1 MIPEVA
7 FTTPDPRFKT
17 LKPMFLL
24 ILTLGMTYFLMLGL
38 RIGGTNWQQA
48 RVVLFNLP
56 IEILALVFLARA
68 LQIQNPNLRFIMQPF
83 VWGGGLHVLA
93 DILHA
98 ILEFG
103 LQSRLNQAHFS
114 TVPFSPVQ
122 FNPIDLMYAGTSL
135 LLIIGLLRIPR
146 RKTSRLEVVRSS
158 LDVSLLVLTVGIL
171 FWTSFLDK
179 IIQNGGQLL
188 IPGTTAFRVANAD
201 LPRVPFNG
209 TPIDILVLC
218 VAVVVTVQSTILI
231 QRLAIL
237 ISLGITSLVLLD
249 AVIGAQLSLGLY
261 QQGGLSDSGFFL
273 CLIIFCLGA
282 YLGFSPQPSS
292 LLTRQSLISLG
303 WLSVYA
309 PYLAAVL
316 IYIPLIRSHL
326 DSELGDVVGV
336 FAAAVITTLV
346 LVRQILILRE
356 NRSLTS
362 QLLNMNN
369 QLETRIQERTQELE
383 DSRERLVSS
392 EKLAS
397 IGQLTAGLAHEV
409 NTPLAASLNYLHQA
423 RSLADEY
430 AQSLGNPDV
439 TTEDHT
445 EIAKELQKSLQDTTV
460 TLDRLGEFVRKMRN
474 QTRFSSNEATLFDP
488 VDVAQDTLSMLEHQ
502 AASAKVVISLNPGIA
517 GTLLRGEPGRF
528 TQVVSNLVI
537 NAIHATEGREDARV
551 ELIFGTRVQLG
562 QTELVFSVTDNG
574 MGIPDAILPKIFE
587 PLFTTKPVGKGTG
600 LGLSIIRDI
609 VRGHFGGELEIQTQ
623 VGAGTTFKLFLPIG
637 TTAARAGTDQARL

>member
-7 FTTPDPRFKT
+7 FTNPDPRFKT
-17 LKPMFLL
+17 LRPLFGLVCALSLGYFL
-24 ILTLGMTYFLMLGL
+24 ILGLNLGA
-38 RIGGTNWQQA
+38 TNWQQA
-48 RVVLFNLP
+48 RAVILNLP
-56 IEILALVFLARA
+56 VELVAMLFFVQTYRL
-68 LQIQNPNLRFIMQPF
+68 QNPNLRFIMQPF
-83 VWGGGLHVLA
+83 VWGIGLHVLA
-93 DILHA
+93 DFLRVFF
-98 ILEFG
+98 EFG
-103 LQSRLNQAHFS
+103 DRPQ
-114 TVPFSPVQ
+114 V
-122 FNPIDLMYAGTSL
+122 NPIDLMYAGTSV
-135 LLIIGLLRIPR
+135 LLIIGLLRVPL
-146 RKTSRLEVVRSS
+146 RKTTRLEVVRLS
-158 LDVSLLVLTVGIL
+158 LDVCLLVLTVGIL

-179 IIQNGGQLL
+179 IVANGGQLL
-188 IPGTTAFRVANAD
+188 IPGTTAFAANAD

-218 VAVVVTVQSTILI
+218 VAVVVTMRSTIQI
-231 QRLAIL
+231 QRLIIL
-237 ISLGITSLVLLD
+237 ASLGITSLVLLD
-249 AVIGAQLSLGLY
+249 AAIGAQLSLGFY
-261 QQGGLSDSGFFL
+261 QPGSLVDSGFIV
-273 CLIIFCLGA
+273 CLSIFCLGA
-282 YLGFSPQPSS
+282 YLSFSPQPSS
-292 LLTRQSLISLG
+292 LLTRQSLASLS
-303 WLSVYA
+303 WLSTYA

-326 DSELGDVVGV
+326 DSEIGDLVGV
-336 FAAAVITTLV
+336 VAAAIITALV

-356 NRSLTS
+356 NRSLTA
-362 QLLNMNN
+362 QLLTMNN
-369 QLETRIQERTQELE
+369 QLEERILARTQELE
-383 DSRERLVSS
+383 DSRERLISS

-430 AQSLGNPDV
+430 AQSIGNPGV
-439 TTEDHT
+439 TNADHF
-445 EIAKELQKSLQDTTV
+445 EIAFELQKSLQDTAM

-488 VDVAQDTLSMLEHQ
+488 VNVAQDTLSMLEHQ
-502 AASAKVVISLNPGIA
+502 AKSAKVIISLNPGIA
-517 GTLLRGEPGRF
+517 GMLLRGEPGRF

-537 NAIHATEGREDARV
+537 NAIHASEGKENARV
-551 ELIFGTRVQLG
+551 ELIFGTRVQLE

-623 VGAGTTFKLFLPIG
+623 VGMGTTFKLFLPMG
-637 TTAARAGTDQARL
+637 TNAARAGTDQARA

>member
-7 FTTPDPRFKT
+7 QARPDPRFGA
-17 LKPMFLL
+17 LRLMFVLVCA
-24 ILTLGMTYFLMLGL
+24 LGLGYFLALGL
-38 RIGGTNWQQA
+38 NIGGTTWQQA
-48 RVVLFNLP
+48 RAVIFNLP
-56 IEILALVFLARA
+56 VEIVAMLFFVQAYRL
-68 LQIQNPNLRFIMQPF
+68 QNPTLRFIMQPF
-83 VWGGGLHVLA
+83 VWGAGLHVLA
-93 DILHA
+93 DFLRVFF
-98 ILEFG
+98 EFG
-103 LQSRLNQAHFS
+103 YRPQ
-114 TVPFSPVQ
+114 V
-122 FNPIDLMYAGTSL
+122 NPIDLMYAGTSV
-135 LLIIGLLRIPR
+135 LLIIGLLRVPL
-146 RKTSRLEVVRSS
+146 RKTSRLEVVRLS

-179 IIQNGGQLL
+179 IVANAGQLL
-188 IPGTTAFRVANAD
+188 IPGTTAFASTNTN

-209 TPIDILVLC
+209 TPIDIVVLC
-218 VAVVVTVQSTILI
+218 VAIVVTMRSTIQI
-231 QRLAIL
+231 QRLIIL
-237 ISLGITSLVLLD
+237 ASLGIASLVLLD
-249 AVIGAQLSLGLY
+249 AAIGAQLSLGFY
-261 QQGGLSDSGFFL
+261 QPGNLVDSGFIL
-273 CLIIFCLGA
+273 CLSIFCLGA
-282 YLGFSPQPSS
+282 YLSFSPQPSS
-292 LLTRQSLISLG
+292 LLTRQSLASLS
-303 WLSVYA
+303 WLSTYA

-326 DSELGDVVGV
+326 ASEIGDLVGV
-336 FAAAVITTLV
+336 VSAAIITALV

-356 NRSLTS
+356 NRSLNA
-362 QLLNMNN
+362 QLLTMNN
-369 QLETRIQERTQELE
+369 QLEERIQARTTELE
-383 DSRERLVSS
+383 DSRERLISS

-430 AQSLGNPDV
+430 AQSIGNPGV
-439 TTEDHT
+439 TDEDHS
-445 EIAKELQKSLQDTTV
+445 EIATELQKSLQDTAM

-488 VDVAQDTLSMLEHQ
+488 VNVAQDTLSMLEHQ
-502 AASAKVVISLNPGIA
+502 ARSAKVLVCLNPGTV

-537 NAIHATEGREDARV
+537 NAIHASEGKENARV
-551 ELIFGTRVQLG
+551 EVSFGTRIQLE

-574 MGIPDAILPKIFE
+574 IGIADAILPKIFE

-623 VGAGTTFKLFLPIG
+623 VGMGTTFKLFLPMG
-637 TTAARAGTDQARL
+637 TNAARAGTDQARL